1 MMVDSNTLKPLWP
14 YVIKTIA
21 NYCKLRFSFNWI
33 MSYRWWLYEL
43 ATHYE
48 MEPFSWSNFT
58 YKFDKIWLRCLNL
71 FCFVKWG
78 KIYANKTNTFCTHAH
93 QETTNKSGLLKHPNK
108 IINNFIMHNQVLY
121 VQKNHRNISICP
133 QQIHSNFKRFSTSP

>member
-58 YKFDKIWLRCLNL
+58 YKFDKIWLWCLNL
-71 FCFVKWG
+71 FCFAKLG
-78 KIYANKTNTFCTHAH
+78 KIYANKINTFRTHDY
-93 QETTNKSGLLKHPNK
+93 QETNNKSGLLKHPNK
-108 IINNFIMHNQVLY
+108 RINNFIMYNQVLY

-133 QQIHSNFKRFSTSP
+133 QQIHSNCKRFSTSP